1 MKDGEDGTRDH
12 NGELL
17 PVLST
22 SATKMDYE
30 KLVNSPLPKFEK
42 DYPGSP
48 FFMEFGYFCLRRVHN
63 TLFRTTEVSGVE
75 NIPTDRGSM
84 CSAWHTNGL
93 LDPISIFLTHPRKFV
108 VGGRHDL
115 VTRPILGFWARKFA
129 VQPVVRKAELLRG
142 GCSEEEANYLNGRSL
157 LNLATGISHGF
168 GCALFPEGTS
178 HSESHLIRL
187 KTGPVRTVLA
197 AAAHAKATGS
207 KIPVIIPMGLHFRT
221 RHFFR
226 TDSWVEYGEPIELP
240 VDELPDEL
248 LEAVKNGDWREPP
261 SEVVINLRNTL
272 EEKLAPMTPNRETFS
287 EVYRDG
293 VIAHVESRNKGV
305 SALSWRE
312 EVLEIRRLKKN
323 PASPEAQEI
332 ATKIGDTLNDAVLDG
347 RDINSDSSGLRGISL
362 TGTLTNLAKLIPMLI
377 LLPTIIIGMGPQI
390 VLGRLLGDSTDEG
403 LDARTSYQLLAGMF
417 GSLGWWPIL
426 STTLTTICI
435 IFNSEIDAEVGLNL
449 IEVFGSEIWQEIIS
463 TFTLW
468 LSLIAIFWLSGIFFA
483 LGWDPI
489 SDSAKWL
496 RRRQTNTKVSSDL
509 VKLRE
514 LLK

>member
-1 MKDGEDGTRDH
+1 M
-12 NGELL
+12 
-17 PVLST
+17 
-22 SATKMDYE
+22 
-30 KLVNSPLPKFEK
+30 
-42 DYPGSP
+42 
-48 FFMEFGYFCLRRVHN
+48 
-63 TLFRTTEVSGVE
+63 
-75 NIPTDRGSM
+75 
-84 CSAWHTNGL
+84 
-93 LDPISIFLTHPRKFV
+93 
-108 VGGRHDL
+108 
-115 VTRPILGFWARKFA
+115 
-129 VQPVVRKAELLRG
+129 
-142 GCSEEEANYLNGRSL
+142 
-157 LNLATGISHGF
+157 
-168 GCALFPEGTS
+168 
-178 HSESHLIRL
+178 
-187 KTGPVRTVLA
+187 
-197 AAAHAKATGS
+197 
-207 KIPVIIPMGLHFRT
+207 
-221 RHFFR
+221 
-226 TDSWVEYGEPIELP
+226 
-240 VDELPDEL
+240 
-248 LEAVKNGDWREPP
+248 KNGDWREPP

-435 IFNSEIDAEVGLNL
+435 IFNSEIDAEVGLNWM
-449 IEVFGSEIWQEIIS
+449 EVFGSEIWQEIIS